1 MKTGFVGLAA
11 ALSGAAFFGAAHAAP
26 MRVEA
31 TSTVSAVS
39 PSDTVKFEVY
49 LPLRNS
55 GVLDALLKAQQT
67 PGSSDYHKW
76 LSPAQF
82 GAQFGP
88 TAQAMADTAASL
100 KAQGLTVTATHTRSL
115 TVMGGADVVQRAFGL
130 VLSKVRSSAGVS
142 RYVAANAPVLPAT
155 LKVQGAVLVAFAGK
169 PLLHSNARL
178 VAKADPENRSS
189 ASGAYWFTDLK
200 QAYDYPSYQ
209 AQVGGQPLDGSGVSV
224 AVLISNDALD
234 SDIAKV
240 FDHEKF
246 TALTNKPAPHIIH
259 HPINGG
265 APFDSNA
272 SVEASLDVQQV
283 LGGAPGAQVTLVN
296 IPNLSDQNILDG
308 YLYIVE
314 SNQYDVVNSSFGGCE
329 LAYSAAFN
337 GGQDFYGLLDV
348 YDTIFKQGNA
358 QGVTFVASSG
368 DEGGLECPDVN
379 YFYGTGPARFTPSV
393 SFPADSPHVT
403 AVGGGNLLTV
413 TGQGLNSAYV
423 QENALGDPE
432 ISYDPYGFGATVAG
446 GFWGAGGGFSD
457 HFARPDYQTLVATG
471 SAMRTLPDIGMQ
483 VGGCPGGISLTPCGP
498 NRSYVAVAVQGAS
511 ASGFVGLI
519 GTSVSSPEFVG
530 AIALYLQK
538 TGSRAGNLNTYLYS
552 QGAAQTAGG
561 ARGYHHVVAGFD
573 GKWTDKSPNGG
584 YNYLVGNGT
593 PDVRELFGL
602 SEFAAAGTPQT
613 ASNP

>member
-1 MKTGFVGLAA
+1 MKMVGLAA
-11 ALSGAAFFGAAHAAP
+11 VLSGVALFGAAHAAP
-26 MRVEA
+26 MKVEA
-31 TSTVSAVS
+31 SSTVFAVS
-39 PSDTVKFEVY
+39 ASDTVAFEVY
-49 LPLRNS
+49 LPLRNAAA
-55 GVLDALLKAQQT
+55 LDSLLKAQQT
-67 PGSSDYHKW
+67 PGSVDYHKW

-82 GAQFGP
+82 GARFGP
-88 TAQAMADTAASL
+88 TAQALAEAATTL
-100 KAQGLTVTATHTRSL
+100 KAQGLTVATTHTRSL
-115 TVMGGADVVQRAFGL
+115 TVTGTADVVQKAFGIS
-130 VLSKVRSSAGVS
+130 LSRVRLSSGVS
-142 RYVAANAPVLPAT
+142 RYVAVNTPVLPAT
-155 LKVQGAVLVAFAGK
+155 LKAQGAVLAAFSGK
-169 PLLHSNARL
+169 PLLHSNAHI
-178 VAKADPENRSS
+178 VANVDPENRSS
-189 ASGAYWFTDLK
+189 SRGAYWFTDLK

-209 AQVGGQPLDGSGVSV
+209 TQIGGQTLDGSGVSV

-246 TALTNKPAPHIIH
+246 TALTNKPAPKIIH
-259 HPINGG
+259 YPINGG
-265 APFDSNA
+265 APFDPNA

-314 SNQYDVVNSSFGGCE
+314 SNRYDIVNSSFGGCE

-337 GGQDFYGLLDV
+337 GGQDYYGLLDI

-446 GFWGAGGGFSD
+446 GFWGAGGGSSD
-457 HFARPDYQTLVATG
+457 HFARPDYQTLVTTG
-471 SAMRTLPDIGMQ
+471 SARRTLPDIGMQ

-530 AIALYLQK
+530 AVALYLQK
-538 TGSRAGNLNTYLYS
+538 TGSRAGNLNTYLYTEA
-552 QGAAQTAGG
+552 AAQAAGS
-561 ARGYHHVVAGFD
+561 ARGYHHVISGFD
-573 GKWTDKSPNGG
+573 GKWTDKSPGG
-584 YNYLVGNGT
+584 SYNYLVGNGT

-602 SEFAAAGTPQT
+602 SGFAAAGTPQT